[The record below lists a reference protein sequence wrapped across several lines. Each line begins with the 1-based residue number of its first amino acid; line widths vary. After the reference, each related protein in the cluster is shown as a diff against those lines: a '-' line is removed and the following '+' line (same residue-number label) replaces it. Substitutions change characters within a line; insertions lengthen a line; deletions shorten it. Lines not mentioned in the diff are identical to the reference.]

1 MITDSQEK
9 FKEIYQQATRSFQA
23 APDWVTYFR
32 QVLGV
37 DGLIRRELPST
48 EKLAEF
54 EQSPEYEAIQQ
65 MLVKLRERNT
75 PANEEEEPT
84 RVITVRLP
92 KSLHET
98 LRIEAHEHRTSMNK
112 LCISKLL
119 QVIDEELVPSG
130 QSNKSASKAGTS
142 RDSVPSRNS
151 VPSPSPVAQSSP
163 VTQGNGMPP
172 S

>member
-9 FKEIYQQATRSFQA
+9 FKDIYQQATQRFQA

-32 QVLGV
+32 EVLGV
-37 DGLIRRELPST
+37 DGLIRRELPTT
-48 EKLAEF
+48 ETLAEF
-54 EQSPEYEAIQQ
+54 EQSQEYESIQQ
-65 MLVKLRERNT
+65 MLVKLRERNS
-75 PANEEEEPT
+75 PIDEEEEPT

-119 QVIDEELVPSG
+119 QVIDEELVPNGPS
-130 QSNKSASKAGTS
+130 SKPAA
-142 RDSVPSRNS
+142 P
-151 VPSPSPVAQSSP
+151 QP
-163 VTQGNGMPP
+163 VTSTPSENGDFP